1 MTREEIYSTI
11 YTHEEI
17 YRPPQEEGCAC
28 LEVALGCSWGKC
40 LFCDFAKDKF
50 QIHPMA
56 KIEWNLRML
65 GRLEPDKTRLFLLG
79 ENAFVMSCEQL
90 KEIISMTHTFMP
102 NIKEFSMYARID
114 DVLRKTPEQLRELRE
129 LGVCDLHIGVESGS
143 DPILLWM
150 NKGVT
155 SFDMLKAFKMLDEAG
170 IGYYVTIILGL
181 GGKNYPKPARHRDS
195 PLAQPHS
202 PQVYLGAE
210 AEGLGGH
217 AAGKDDR
224 ARRVCPAGQGGNPV

>member
-90 KEIISMTHTFMP
+90 KEIISMSHTFMP
-102 NIKEFSMYARID
+102 NIKEFSMYA
-114 DVLRKTPEQLRELRE
+114 P
-129 LGVCDLHIGVESGS
+129 
-143 DPILLWM
+143 
-150 NKGVT
+150 
-155 SFDMLKAFKMLDEAG
+155 
-170 IGYYVTIILGL
+170 
-181 GGKNYPKPARHRDS
+181 HRRR
-195 PLAQPHS
+195 
-202 PQVYLGAE
+202 
-210 AEGLGGH
+210 
-217 AAGKDDR
+217 AA
-224 ARRVCPAGQGGNPV
+224 